1 MMFKFFVS
9 LFVLVLS
16 ASLYAQSNLS
26 VTGKDLADEITI
38 VIDQIIN
45 DENAYE
51 KLENKIN
58 HLDEK
63 INKNQKAL
71 NEMNGKKAIL
81 ENELMIITENQKKIE
96 SNLLTLTV
104 KKYSKSIAIK
114 RTEKKSP
121 KSIIDNEVHL
131 ILRKSIKNE
140 VVNYNKN
147 SANLKENI
155 SSKLNLIT
163 ELTNVKKEQEIL
175 ISSYLKLQ
183 SKQIEM
189 IKELRKKHSYYI
201 SKLEELNKSGSKEL
215 SKSYSK
221 RPLKYGSINKINS
234 QNETIKNLNE
244 KKSLLNNLKTVSPLS
259 DYTII
264 SKYGKYYDE
273 EFKSELFH
281 KSISLK
287 PKKAKMK
294 VHNMLEGKI
303 HLLKKDTDY
312 SKNIIIVKHSN
323 NLKSI
328 YSNLDLISS
337 NIFKGKRIVQGTVL
351 GHVNDK
357 LILEVTYNNKYINP
371 EKLLK

>member
-16 ASLYAQSNLS
+16 ASLYAQSNPS

-58 HLDEK
+58 LLDEK

-81 ENELMIITENQKKIE
+81 ENELMIISENQKKIE

-221 RPLKYGSINKINS
+221 RPLKYGSMNKVDS
-234 QNETIKNLNE
+234 QNE

-264 SKYGKYYDE
+264 SKFGKYYDE

-303 HLLKKDTDY
+303 HLIKKDTDY
-312 SKNIIIVKHSN
+312 SKNIVIVKHSN
-323 NLKSI
+323 NLQSI

-351 GHVNDK
+351 GQINDK
-357 LILEVTYNNKYINP
+357 LILEVTHNNKYINP